1 VASRPAERDPAPP
14 RAEPELIHLAGYFS
28 GAKERDA
35 ARLIY
40 DRVRLAIM
48 SALMVKPVLAFSE
61 LRRLLETSDGNLST
75 HLKKLEEA
83 GFVSCRKYFE
93 GRVPRTEYRLT
104 SKGKKAFTHYLDH
117 MEALIRTT
125 RKR

>member
-1 VASRPAERDPAPP
+1 VASRSAERDPAP
-14 RAEPELIHLAGYFS
+14 RKTEPALTRLAGYFS

-48 SALMVKPVLAFSE
+48 SALAVEPVRSFTE
-61 LRRLLETSDGNLST
+61 LRRLLDTSDGNLST
-75 HLKKLEEA
+75 HLKKLEGA
-83 GFVSCRKYFE
+83 RFVSCRKYFE

>member
-1 VASRPAERDPAPP
+1 
-14 RAEPELIHLAGYFS
+14 LTHLAGYFA
-28 GAKERDA
+28 GAGGRDA

-48 SALMVKPVLAFSE
+48 SALMVKPVLSFSE

-75 HLKKLEEA
+75 HLKKLEGA

-104 SKGKKAFTHYLDH
+104 SKGREAFTRYLDH

-125 RKR
+125 RKP

>member
-1 VASRPAERDPAPP
+1 VASRPAEKDPARR
-14 RAEPELIHLAGYFS
+14 RAEPELTHLAGYFADA
-28 GAKERDA
+28 GERDSQ
-35 ARLIY
+35 RLIY

-48 SALMVKPVLAFSE
+48 SALMVKPALNFSS
-61 LRRLLETSDGNLST
+61 LRGLLETSDGNLST
-75 HLKKLEEA
+75 HLRKLEGA

-104 SKGKKAFTHYLDH
+104 SKGRTAFTHYLDH